1 MFLEQ
6 PWKFLQGPA
15 NRKDFFNFFLTFKAE
30 YGNGEPEKRKIFP
43 SHFFSCGILHDG
55 GRRVSMQAILLS
67 IFLLPLAFCIPGPAF
82 SGTRAEQADILVRF
96 KASDSITPQRNLAA
110 SLGYREIHHVRRF
123 NVYRWRF
130 HETRGLSFEQTLR
143 ILRSDPAVEWA
154 EPNFPRYPQRLP
166 NDPFFSSQWHLLNT
180 GQDGGT
186 PGADI
191 QADSAWDINIG
202 GSQSVVAVLDTGIN
216 YNHPD
221 LRPNMWINAGE
232 DWLPGGGA
240 GYNGADDDNNGYID
254 DYYGIS
260 VVPGL
265 PPDPMDTYGHG
276 THVAGIIGAK
286 GNNGLGVSGVNWNVT
301 LMPLKFIGPQG
312 GDVAGVIECVA
323 YILDQK
329 QKGIPIRI
337 VNASYGGSNYSR
349 FEKEAY
355 EALRDEGILIATSAG
370 NAGSDLDGGAQ
381 NYPGSYRLE
390 NIINVAATTRYDL
403 LASFSNYGEQSVHLG
418 APGSDILST
427 FLDDSYGVFG
437 GTSMAAPQVSGAAA
451 LIYSMF
457 DATMLEAKERILRGV
472 DPLASLN
479 GKVSTGGRLNTFG
492 ALTVEL
498 KGPFIFSLSPITG
511 PPGITVT
518 LTGVRFGAQQNDSR
532 VLFSGVQADII
543 KWENDK
549 IECRVPE
556 VGSGTDIVVMNSEGV
571 SNSVSF
577 TLIPYRYYLP
587 FAPGQSPWVSYL
599 ILTNFSDETVDL
611 KVMASKTEAYV
622 WDTFSERLMPKQ
634 SVYRNI
640 GAYGLDDS
648 GNILWVESYKNI
660 QVGLLA
666 AYSDGGLVF
675 VRAQLR

>member
-1 MFLEQ
+1 
-6 PWKFLQGPA
+6 
-15 NRKDFFNFFLTFKAE
+15 
-30 YGNGEPEKRKIFP
+30 
-43 SHFFSCGILHDG
+43 
-55 GRRVSMQAILLS
+55 MQAILLR
-67 IFLLPLAFCIPGPAF
+67 IFLFLLAFCIPGPAF

-240 GYNGADDDNNGYID
+240 GNNGVDDDNNGYID
-254 DYYGIS
+254 DYHGIN
-260 VVPGL
+260 VAEGL
-265 PPDPMDTYGHG
+265 PGDPMDTYGHG
-276 THVAGIIGAK
+276 THVAGIIGAR
-286 GNNGLGVSGVNWNVT
+286 GNNGLGVSGIIWNT
-301 LMPLKFIGPQG
+301 ALMPLKFIGSLGG

-337 VNASYGGSNYSR
+337 VNASYGGSSYSS

-355 EALRDEGILIATSAG
+355 EALRDEGILIAASAG
-370 NAGSDLDGGAQ
+370 NAGADLDGGTQ
-381 NYPGSYRLE
+381 NFPGSYELE
-390 NIINVAATTRYDL
+390 NMINVAATTRDDL
-403 LASFSNYGEQSVHLG
+403 LASFSNFGQSSVHLG
-418 APGSDILST
+418 APGSEILST
-427 FLDDSYGVFG
+427 YLGESYRVLD
-437 GTSMAAPQVSGAAA
+437 GTSMAAPQVSGAVA
-451 LIYSMF
+451 LIYSVF
-457 DATMLEAKERILRGV
+457 NTTMLKAKERILRGV
-472 DPLASLN
+472 DPLESLN
-479 GKVSTGGRLNTFG
+479 GKVYTGGRLNIFR

-498 KGPFIFSLSPITG
+498 KGPFIFSLSPVTG

-532 VLFSGVQADII
+532 VLFSGVQADIMN
-543 KWENDK
+543 WEDDK

-556 VGSGTDIVVMNSEGV
+556 VGSDTEIVVINSEGT
-571 SNSVSF
+571 SNSVF
-577 TLIPYRYYLP
+577 FRLAPYRYYLP
-587 FAPGQSPWVSYL
+587 FAPGQYPWVSYL
-599 ILTNFSDETVDL
+599 TLTNFHDEAADL
-611 KVMASKTEAYV
+611 KVMASKSGAYV
-622 WDTFSERLMPKQ
+622 WDAFSERLMPQQ

-640 GAYGLDDS
+640 GAYGLDDP
-648 GNILWVESYKNI
+648 GNILWVESHKDI
-660 QVGLLA
+660 HVGLLVA
-666 AYSDGGLVF
+666 RSDGGLVF
-675 VRAQLR
+675 VRAQRR